1 MNHQKNLD
9 KIVKIVLLLA
19 KKSKKMKENA
29 NKKVENAL
37 YVKMEKEEMI
47 VLNPVMKVV
56 ILVKIIVIKMME
68 NAIVKKDILVISV
81 MEYVMKIV

>member
-56 ILVKIIVIKMME
+56 ILVKIILIKMME
-68 NAIVKKDILVISV
+68 NAIVKNDILVISV